1 MENDNYFL
9 VTFKSVA
16 YAMRFEKAM
25 KSHDVETKIIPVP
38 RSLSTSCGMCGR
50 INKTD
55 KKKVCDIL
63 DKEDIT
69 YENIFEE
76 W

>member
-16 YAMRFEKAM
+16 YAMKFEKTM
-25 KSHDVETKIIPVP
+25 KSHNIETKIIPVP

-50 INKTD
+50 INRKDKTL
-55 KKKVCDIL
+55 VCDIL
-63 DKEDIT
+63 ENENIT
-69 YENIFEE
+69 YEKIFEE